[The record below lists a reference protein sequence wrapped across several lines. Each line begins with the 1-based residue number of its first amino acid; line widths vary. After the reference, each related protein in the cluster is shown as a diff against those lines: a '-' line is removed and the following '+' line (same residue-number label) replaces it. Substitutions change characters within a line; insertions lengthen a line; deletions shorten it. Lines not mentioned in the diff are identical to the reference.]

1 MTLPNL
7 GHAVIINNVAGEL
20 PGSMKNVEAL
30 KTTYEKVGFQVHVHT
45 NCSVQVR
52 EGLLDTSIYCKQ
64 RSIKYN
70 FALLH
75 ENERI

>member
-52 EGLLDTSIYCKQ
+52 LGWVAYFHLFKITKHQI
-64 RSIKYN
+64 
-70 FALLH
+70 
-75 ENERI
+75 

>member
-30 KTTYEKVGFQVHVHT
+30 NTTYEKVGFQVHVHT

-52 EGLLDTSIYCKQ
+52 EG
-64 RSIKYN
+64 
-70 FALLH
+70 
-75 ENERI
+75 